1 MASLDDLPQ
10 MIAENQQLRDD
21 FISTL
26 TEFCKRHGIEAVPE
40 DFIGLAGGEDTQ
52 GQILNT
58 GVQLPGPVAVLIYRD
73 GPRYSRWIDSGVVAG
88 PGPSLADR

>member
-26 TEFCKRHGIEAVPE
+26 TEFCKRYGIEAVPE

-58 GVQLPGPVAVLIYRD
+58 GLPSGQVAVLIYRD

-88 PGPSLADR
+88 PGQGLVER

>member
-26 TEFCKRHGIEAVPE
+26 TAFCQRHGIEAGPE
-40 DFIGLAGGEDTQ
+40 DFIGLAGGDDTE

-58 GVQLPGPVAVLIYRD
+58 GLPTGTVAVLIYRD
-73 GPRYSRWIDSGVVAG
+73 GPRYSRWIDTGVIGG
-88 PGPSLADR
+88 PGQSLSER

>member
-58 GVQLPGPVAVLIYRD
+58 GLPSGQVAVLIYRD

-88 PGPSLADR
+88 PGQGLVER